1 MKNENS
7 NQPYYPTR
15 QRIQILQILKNTKIH
30 PPADWVYEQARREIP
45 HISLGTVYRNLN
57 RLNQL
62 GLIQRLSLGSSFD
75 RWDGNTSPHSHLIC
89 KKCGKVWD
97 INVPVN
103 EDLVRQVERKTKFK
117 VEKFKIDFHGF
128 CSDCK
133 AK

>member
-7 NQPYYPTR
+7 NQPYYLTR
-15 QRIQILQILKNTKIH
+15 QRLHILEILKNTKIH
-30 PPADWVYEQARREIP
+30 PPVEWIYHQARKEIP

-62 GLIQRLSLGSSFD
+62 GLVQRLSLGFPFD
-75 RWDGNTSPHSHLIC
+75 RWDGDTSPHSHLIC
-89 KKCGKVWD
+89 KKCGKVLD
-97 INVPVN
+97 INVQPK
-103 EDLVRQVERKTKFK
+103 EDLVGQVERKTKFK
-117 VEKFKIDFHGF
+117 VESFKIDFHGF